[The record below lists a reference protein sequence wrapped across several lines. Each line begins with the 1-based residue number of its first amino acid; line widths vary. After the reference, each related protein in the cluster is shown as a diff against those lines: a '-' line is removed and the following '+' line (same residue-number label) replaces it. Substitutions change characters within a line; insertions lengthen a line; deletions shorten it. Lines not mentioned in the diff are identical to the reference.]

1 MSETTQPK
9 TPAVALEEFCT
20 TFAEPTRWNIIRELT
35 KGQALPVMEL
45 ARRVGRTPAMTSK
58 HLAWLRTR
66 GVVVVLRPAVS
77 DGAGVSAQA
86 RRARAGPRPLH
97 HEAGCAALIR
107 SRDQPY
113 KTKCARSGIGP
124 TVSSARRRGKDQMN
138 ELRNALR
145 R

>member
-66 GVVVVLRPAVS
+66 GVVVVCYGRLYQMAPAFQPKPGERVL
-77 DGAGVSAQA
+77 DLGHCIMRLDA
-86 RRARAGPRPLH
+86 PL
-97 HEAGCAALIR
+97 
-107 SRDQPY
+107 
-113 KTKCARSGIGP
+113 
-124 TVSSARRRGKDQMN
+124 
-138 ELRNALR
+138 
-145 R
+145 